1 MSALRALVS
10 MTHTIILLGVM
21 LEMQTFLQTTEWLL
35 VNKKMMLMVGLEENQ

>member
-1 MSALRALVS
+1 

>member
-21 LEMQTFLQTTEWLL
+21 LEMQTFLQTAD
-35 VNKKMMLMVGLEENQ
+35 VVSGY